1 MTEMEDNQ
9 PPLETT
15 GERIER
21 FLKSEKRKRLELLFG
36 GFLSGIIMG
45 IVISAL
51 EVADALGSPM
61 PVSAITPF
69 MVGVVFSV
77 VVLVWS
83 IHKAI
88 TEKQ

>member
-1 MTEMEDNQ
+1 MTEMEDNLS
-9 PPLETT
+9 PLETT

-36 GFLSGIIMG
+36 GFISGIIIG

-61 PVSAITPF
+61 PVGAIIPF

-88 TEKQ
+88 TEK

>member
-1 MTEMEDNQ
+1 MTEMEDNLS
-9 PPLETT
+9 PLETT

-36 GFLSGIIMG
+36 GFISGIIIG

-51 EVADALGSPM
+51 EVADALGNPM
-61 PVSAITPF
+61 PVGAIIPF

-88 TEKQ
+88 TEK